1 MSYIS
6 VMEGD
11 VIKIRSKYSVFMN
24 LIFSEEEL
32 VAIAKLANAMI
43 VADGK
48 VAERE
53 MDSWIMEMERFGVS
67 KSDFHLWY
75 WKSEGLSLTDALG
88 VVSKLDDE
96 RKKYIGAFL
105 GALMAVDGHVDG
117 DELKFICAMYDFNGN
132 FVSNYVLNDPL
143 FVNGE
148 IHIGDIDIS
157 DYEVLATYQFTD
169 LYQQNYWTTPIK
181 N

>member
-1 MSYIS
+1 
-6 VMEGD
+6 MEGD

-53 MDSWIMEMERFGVS
+53 MDSWIREMERFGVS

-117 DELKFICAMYDFNGN
+117 DELKLWQLTSMFC
-132 FVSNYVLNDPL
+132 
-143 FVNGE
+143 
-148 IHIGDIDIS
+148 
-157 DYEVLATYQFTD
+157 D
-169 LYQQNYWTTPIK
+169 LPTMSVRQALEYMAELSAK
-181 N
+181 REE

>member
-1 MSYIS
+1 MVSYIS

-11 VIKIRSKYSVFMN
+11 VIKIRSKHGVYMN

-117 DELKFICAMYDFNGN
+117 DELKLWQLTSMFC
-132 FVSNYVLNDPL
+132 
-143 FVNGE
+143 
-148 IHIGDIDIS
+148 
-157 DYEVLATYQFTD
+157 D
-169 LYQQNYWTTPIK
+169 LPTMSVMQALEYMAELSAK
-181 N
+181 REE